1 MISVARFFFCEQG
14 HRPPFKKIGV
24 KHDTSTVVSPV
35 RSLNHTCIK
44 SVHKNHLILLLV
56 LHTLNSL
63 INEYPRLKFLYKN
76 TPMCGLALR
85 PLLLCHNSDNLFQ
98 AFIVQCKAFW
108 IPFELSH
115 NFYCKISQMF
125 CFDNARPRLGAF
137 LYKNFNDND
146 FSYRPFNFSSNK

>member
-85 PLLLCHNSDNLFQ
+85 PLLLCHNSDNLLL
-98 AFIVQCKAFW
+98 AFIVQ
-108 IPFELSH
+108 FEASSILISCHTIFCGRSH
-115 NFYCKISQMF
+115 KYFILIRQ
-125 CFDNARPRLGAF
+125 DQ
-137 LYKNFNDND
+137 
-146 FSYRPFNFSSNK
+146 YRSVSV